1 MNPNIKRCN
10 DFFVNLIV
18 LEAATEGVPR
28 NEVFLKLLQDS
39 QENTFT
45 RVSSL
50 ITRSKVFPREF
61 NEIFKSTSK

>member
-1 MNPNIKRCN
+1 MI
-10 DFFVNLIV
+10 FFVNLIV

-45 RVSSL
+45 SL
-50 ITRSKVFPREF
+50 FFNNSVKGVFL
-61 NEIFKSTSK
+61 

>member
-1 MNPNIKRCN
+1 MN
-10 DFFVNLIV
+10 FFVNLII
-18 LEAATEGVPR
+18 LEAATGVPR
-28 NEVFLKLLQDS
+28 NEVFLKFLQDS